1 MEFKSLTC
9 FWKRCLFHMIWLSL
23 SSFQISVNLPNIN
36 GRISH
41 LWLAAS
47 DGPRPDGACL
57 LVPAEDFGDAA
68 VRHPQLTGDDTG
80 TDAVMG
86 HLHDFMADMV
96 WERSAVY
103 EDAAELVD
111 PTLS

>member
-1 MEFKSLTC
+1 MDF
-9 FWKRCLFHMIWLSL
+9 M
-23 SSFQISVNLPNIN
+23 
-36 GRISH
+36 SH

-68 VRHPQLTGDDTG
+68 VGHPQLTGDDTRPD
-80 TDAVMG
+80 TVMG
-86 HLHDFMADMV
+86 HLHDFMADV
-96 WERSAVY
+96 VGERSPVY
-103 EDAAELVD
+103 EDTTELVN

>member
-1 MEFKSLTC
+1 MA
-9 FWKRCLFHMIWLSL
+9 
-23 SSFQISVNLPNIN
+23 
-36 GRISH
+36 H

-47 DGPRPDGACL
+47 DGSRPDGACL

-68 VRHPQLTGDDTG
+68 VGHSELTGDDTRP
-80 TDAVMG
+80 DAVMG

-96 WERSAVY
+96 GERSAVY
-103 EDAAELVD
+103 EDPTELVD

>member
-1 MEFKSLTC
+1 MDF
-9 FWKRCLFHMIWLSL
+9 
-23 SSFQISVNLPNIN
+23 
-36 GRISH
+36 ISH

-68 VRHPQLTGDDTG
+68 VGHPQLTGDDTRPD
-80 TDAVMG
+80 TVMG
-86 HLHDFMADMV
+86 HLHDFMADV
-96 WERSAVY
+96 VGERSPVY
-103 EDAAELVD
+103 EDTTELVN